1 MRKDGLN
8 NYDLCRYK
16 DEYERLR
23 QERDRISIQMEALLT
38 ASSVVLSDIVD
49 RNRLDFAHLSNAYS
63 AYSSNDLDSIAFKIV
78 LQTIEDLFLPNSEF
92 TFIRIEEH
100 MSGPYEYV
108 YSYKGNLTVPKLI
121 SIKIPIASSINK
133 DNIEKLDWGAF
144 TVSEVIEESKLCN
157 RYNTIVKSDKPD
169 DIRIALMDYL
179 SIEQYVVTDS
189 NS

>member
-23 QERDRISIQMEALLT
+23 QERDRISIQMEAILT

-92 TFIRIEEH
+92 TFIRIVEH
-100 MSGPYEYV
+100 MSGPYEYI

-133 DNIEKLDWGAF
+133 DNIEKLDWGVY
-144 TVSEVIEESKLCN
+144 TVYEITEESSSCL
-157 RYNTIVKSDKPD
+157 RYGVIVKSDD
-169 DIRIALMDYL
+169 VTAIRRALIDYFA
-179 SIEQYVVTDS
+179 IEQTNDEI
-189 NS
+189 

>member
-1 MRKDGLN
+1 MT
-8 NYDLCRYK
+8 YK

-23 QERDRISIQMEALLT
+23 QERDRISIQMEAILT

-92 TFIRIEEH
+92 TFIRIVEH

-133 DNIEKLDWGAF
+133 DNIENLDWGVY
-144 TVSEVIEESKLCN
+144 TVYELTEESSSCL
-157 RYNTIVKSDKPD
+157 RYTAIIKSADANA
-169 DIRIALMDYL
+169 IRRALIDYFA
-179 SIEQYVVTDS
+179 IEQLEENT
-189 NS
+189 N